1 MYKHYLK
8 QMLQLF
14 KENKLIGCISILG
27 TALSICM
34 IMVIVIL
41 YQMNTENM
49 APETGRDRMLYIDL
63 ITVYNEDGNGSM
75 SGISRYLM
83 DEGFGMLQTPECI
96 VGVARRGPKIMS
108 IPGMKEKV
116 KGELMLTD
124 ASFWQMF
131 DFTFVAGSAYIEE
144 EFESGVKC
152 VIIDETYARRL
163 YGSAERA
170 VGKRIDLN
178 YAPYIVKGVVKA
190 INPFF

>member
-14 KENKLIGCISILG
+14 KENKLISGISIFG

-34 IMVIVIL
+34 IMVIVII
-41 YQMNTENM
+41 YQMHTENM

-96 VGVARRGPKIMS
+96 VGVARRGPKDRKS
-108 IPGMKEKV
+108 
-116 KGELMLTD
+116 
-124 ASFWQMF
+124 
-131 DFTFVAGSAYIEE
+131 
-144 EFESGVKC
+144 
-152 VIIDETYARRL
+152 
-163 YGSAERA
+163 
-170 VGKRIDLN
+170 
-178 YAPYIVKGVVKA
+178 VV
-190 INPFF
+190 